1 MNLVNE
7 IRMTALLPSL
17 VPNLP
22 SLALQGLSEASDP
35 IVSHEAALAMARC
48 EEPTLLHLQSGG
60 ALTGNI
66 LLLEPMEVLA
76 PLIRLYKVLHQSGK
90 YGPSKTVKVVQ
101 AMTAKV
107 KEMLQAK
114 VKEMLQTL
122 EQDKTKGRS
131 SSRSNSNRPHTCYE
145 CASPDHLH
153 NKCPKLQDQGDSN
166 GKSTL
171 KNVIPGLSTAENK
184 EVDSLIADKVKTLQP
199 LLDVPSDA
207 NQEIVYKGKSVA
219 KFCGFCK
226 QFLKEPRPTTLRTNA
241 VSAMINPKEQ
251 QTPRQRAPAAKNLP
265 PSPPL

>member
-1 MNLVNE
+1 MNLVDE

-35 IVSHEAALAMARC
+35 IVSHEATLAMARC
-48 EEPTLLHLQSGG
+48 EDPTLLHLQSGG
-60 ALTGNI
+60 ALAGSI
-66 LLLEPMEVLA
+66 LLEPMEVLA
-76 PLIRLYKVLHQSGK
+76 PLTRLYKVLHQSGK

-107 KEMLQAK
+107 KEMLQAE
-114 VKEMLQTL
+114 VKEMQRTL

-131 SSRSNSNRPHTCYE
+131 SSRSNSNGPRTCYE
-145 CASPDHLH
+145 CGSPDHLG

-166 GKSTL
+166 GKSTP
-171 KNVIPGLSTAENK
+171 KNLIPGLSTAENK

-199 LLDVPSDA
+199 LLDVSSDTKH
-207 NQEIVYKGKSVA
+207 EIVYKGKSVA

-226 QFLKEPRPTTLRTNA
+226 QF
-241 VSAMINPKEQ
+241 SQ
-251 QTPRQRAPAAKNLP
+251 GSQ
-265 PSPPL
+265 SPLH